1 MHGLFSHF
9 DRLSFWIGFL
19 AASLFWWVFQRL
31 RRYLPEIRAAIQQQK
46 EASHNQSTSTLE
58 DRLRKDT
65 LIRVQGL
72 HVASPL
78 FALDEILIT
87 PRLLAPP
94 PQPDPE
100 TAELEEPR
108 TLRILPYLPEF
119 PELTAEYSVPTISLM
134 DGLKNGVNLAIIGQ
148 PGSGKTVALAYLT
161 TLLARRAPEAGDLA
175 DLFPVYMHVID
186 LNLPTW
192 DGKSALDTLVQVITE
207 YAPVLS
213 IPQVPGFIQ
222 HLVET
227 KHLILLLDGLDELPP
242 AGLKEATDFL
252 VALQKEAP
260 SIRIVCTAS
269 PENLTGLTQLGF
281 IPLALAA
288 WNQTD
293 RTIFVDQWA
302 NLWRQEF
309 PTKDQPSVDPVLLN
323 YWLTSDHTL
332 LTPLELTL
340 RTWALFAGDNR
351 GSHCVDDIESY
362 LRRLQPDQKLR
373 PAVERLA
380 VQMVLTSQPF
390 IARSKASDLVAEYEE
405 APSAPANDTPEEQPA
420 PAKAN
425 EEPKIAPI
433 SRIIPALIS
442 SGLLSDHL
450 NDRMVFVHPVILG
463 YLAASAL
470 SKEASATAQLGAQ
483 PHWVGKLLTMKDL
496 AALGDITPLVGN
508 LLQQEDEPYYHGLL
522 LAAHCIREAS
532 PSARWRP
539 YIMRRLAD
547 LMQNDRIPYSA
558 RARALAALIGSNDPT
573 VNLLF
578 GQLLKSPSTGTRR
591 LAVFGSGALL
601 DARTVNDLVP
611 LLEDSDPSVQQAAL
625 VALAAIGAPSAL
637 QEVSRVLM
645 ESSDEMMRRTAAEA
659 LARRPIEGYPIL
671 KDAAVSED
679 LLVRRAAVFGL
690 IQIREKWAVEIL
702 EKMRIED
709 GQWVVRDAAVRAL
722 ELVAKPDPSLPRQLP
737 PPSASPW
744 LITYASGL
752 GVGISAGDPATDIL
766 IQAFQSG
773 SEEDRLLALEYLRET
788 PDLKVI
794 KVIFDAAYH
803 MTGNIQQAACYSLWY
818 MSVSGANMPT
828 AKDLMNN

>member
-1 MHGLFSHF
+1 M
-9 DRLSFWIGFL
+9 
-19 AASLFWWVFQRL
+19 

-46 EASHNQSTSTLE
+46 EASHNQSTTTLE

-65 LIRVQGL
+65 LIHVQGL
-72 HVASPL
+72 HIASPL

-100 TAELEEPR
+100 TADLEEPR
-108 TLRILPYLPEF
+108 TLRVLPYLPEF
-119 PELTAEYSVPTISLM
+119 PELTAEYSVPTLSLM
-134 DGLKNGVNLAIIGQ
+134 DALKNDVNLAIIGQ

-161 TLLARRAPEAGDLA
+161 TLFARRAPETGDLA

-186 LNLPTW
+186 LNLAAW
-192 DGKSALDTLVQVITE
+192 DGKSALDALVQVITE

-227 KHLILLLDGLDELPP
+227 KRLILLLDGLDELPP
-242 AGLKEATDFL
+242 ADLKEATAFL
-252 VALQKEAP
+252 ASLQKEAP
-260 SIRIVCTAS
+260 SIRMVCAAS
-269 PENLTGLTQLGF
+269 SENLTGLTQLGF

-293 RTIFVDQWA
+293 RTMFIDQWG

-309 PTKDQPSVDPVLLN
+309 SAADQTSVDPVLLN
-323 YWLTSDHTL
+323 YWLISDHTL

-351 GSHCVDDIESY
+351 GSRCVDDIESY
-362 LRRLQPDQKLR
+362 LRRLLPDRKLR

-380 VQMVLTSQPF
+380 VQMTLTSQPF

-405 APSAPANDTPEEQPA
+405 TPSAPTADAPEDQPA
-420 PAKAN
+420 QAKAN
-425 EEPKIAPI
+425 EEQKIAPI
-433 SRIIPALIS
+433 SRIIPTLIS
-442 SGLLSDHL
+442 SGLLADHL
-450 NDRMVFVHPVILG
+450 NDRMVFVHPVIHG

-470 SKEASATAQLGAQ
+470 AKEPGGAAQLSAQ
-483 PHWVGKLLTMKDL
+483 PHWIGRLLTMKDL
-496 AALGDITPLVGN
+496 AALGDITPIVGN
-508 LLQQEDEPYYHGLL
+508 LLQVEDEPYYQGLF
-522 LAAHCIREAS
+522 LAARCIREAS
-532 PSARWRP
+532 LSARWRP
-539 YIMRRLAD
+539 YTMRRLAD
-547 LMQNDRIPYSA
+547 LMQDDRIPYNA
-558 RARALAALIGSNDPT
+558 RARALAALICSNDPT
-573 VNLLF
+573 INLLF
-578 GQLLKSPSTGTRR
+578 AQLLKSPSTLTRC
-591 LAVFGSGALL
+591 LAVFGLGALL
-601 DARTVNDLVP
+601 DARTVTDLVP
-611 LLEDSDPSVQQAAL
+611 LLEDPDHSVQQAAL

-637 QEVSRVLM
+637 QAVSQVLT
-645 ESSDEMMRRTAAEA
+645 ESSDETMRRTAAEA
-659 LARRPIEGYPIL
+659 LARRSIEGYPIL

-722 ELVAKPDPSLPRQLP
+722 ELVAKPDPSLPRHLP
-737 PPSASPW
+737 PPSTSPW
-744 LITYASGL
+744 LIAYASGL

-766 IQAFQSG
+766 LQAFQNG
-773 SEEDRLLALEYLRET
+773 SEEDSLLALEYLQET
-788 PDLKVI
+788 PDLNVI
-794 KVIFDAAYH
+794 KTIFDAAYDKI
-803 MTGNIQQAACYSLWY
+803 GNIQQAACYALWY

-828 AKDLMNN
+828 AKDLKNA